1 MSHPGV
7 VVLVVVL
14 LAATAFGLYRRRT
27 DGRLEESMPI
37 AGAALSASW
46 SPPDSTTPDSTRP
59 DSTRPDSTTPDST
72 TGTRDRLTSEEL
84 GAGLGP
90 RATLVQ
96 FSSVFCAPCRAAR
109 TLLADVAGSVDGVVY
124 VDVDAESH
132 LDLVR
137 RHSVLRTPTVFVL
150 DGEGRVVRRGVGL
163 PRKSE
168 VFAALGEAIP

>member
-1 MSHPGV
+1 MSHAGV

-37 AGAALSASW
+37 AGAALSASS
-46 SPPDSTTPDSTRP
+46 SPADSTTPDST
-59 DSTRPDSTTPDST
+59 TPDSTTPDST

-90 RATLVQ
+90 RTTLVQ

>member
-1 MSHPGV
+1 VSHAGV

-37 AGAALSASW
+37 AGAALSASS
-46 SPPDSTTPDSTRP
+46 SPADSTTPDST
-59 DSTRPDSTTPDST
+59 TPDSTTPDST

>member
-1 MSHPGV
+1 VSHPGV

-37 AGAALSASW
+37 AGAALSASS
-46 SPPDSTTPDSTRP
+46 SPADSTTPDST
-59 DSTRPDSTTPDST
+59 TPDSTTPDST

>member
-37 AGAALSASW
+37 AGAALSASS
-46 SPPDSTTPDSTRP
+46 SPADSTTPDST
-59 DSTRPDSTTPDST
+59 TPDSTTPDST